1 MGLPLPLALACA
13 LVLVSTTRLTNAVVE
28 VPVCALV
35 SSVHGGAEVGAVERA
50 PEVTAAMQGLDDANS
65 RGCRLV
71 SRDAGNCNRLVES
84 ADVHVTL
91 RMLGI
96 WALRGVPDDGAAAN
110 AILECAKLGGWTDTT
125 PLSLAQISG
134 PGFIRTA
141 VSDKQRSYYLMQL
154 SKKMGWAKAVVIH
167 GPTAS
172 DRAMAEALREE
183 GIAEDIA
190 VSSFAIPHA
199 ASPGASIA
207 ESVAHLV
214 LHNERVVIM
223 AMPEEDMVAHLVEY
237 RNQGL
242 DVAGRVWI
250 SARPCLEDVIHAAEA
265 RPAGE
270 RAVDLLQGL
279 LAVGFDPQ
287 LPALVP
293 EDSRLAQ
300 PGWLH
305 EDMLHTDGSA
315 ATDSGSPPTDSERS
329 VSLKEQ
335 YAAAAMYD
343 AVWATAS
350 GWAAASAVGNGTRPP
365 ASAVLQRLADGRS
378 VRFQGAS
385 GTMGWSA
392 SGDLDASS
400 VPGDEMPHVFPR
412 ALRTALIA
420 TCSVLLA
427 CAALVGVL
435 LLVRSRRRAAEA
447 DGPLEAAQLLAEL
460 RSGGSVQWI
469 DERER
474 GEIAA
479 FLARFDANLGS
490 KQLQERME
498 RVALTA
504 PPAEADKG
512 EMGEGLPALRES
524 LSDQEHSR
532 QDYSAN
538 MLEMLGA
545 ERSDD
550 SSGSSGGLVPASRT
564 LEAAEPKPL
573 RDSSAWRDSGADS
586 AWGGSFTAAKNCALE
601 QLPQLRAVRAR
612 NVVVPPHLAS
622 AIAMRFDLDM
632 ITASSPIMMCPSPL
646 ATVVRHCVS
655 LFGLEEQVPSAR
667 MMGRLMAYV
676 QRLEAGYM
684 DGGYHCKL
692 HAADVTNR
700 FATILWHTG
709 IARAS
714 SAAEMLPAVVAA
726 ALHDYKH
733 PQVTNNFLVMRES
746 GGALAF
752 NDQSVTE
759 NVSVR
764 AALGMLRSEPEL
776 NFLEEAVAK
785 YGRGGMHKFR
795 RLVIDVVLG
804 TDMKRHFDLLRSF
817 KQDIGAHRLAGARA
831 AGSAALWVALD
842 DSQKVLVLQVAL
854 KIADI
859 GHCAL
864 PMAQHREWC
873 LLLQEEM
880 FRQGDR
886 EKRMGMPT
894 SPLMDRDRP
903 GVFSAKSQVGFF
915 DVIVLPLY
923 RAFVDVFPEC
933 QPLLQQAEL
942 NRAHWSRKANPGGSR
957 VSHDHR
963 MRSTGFPQR
972 NTVASFT
979 QGGVPMPEPRRAV
992 RRSITERALTGTEQA
1007 LRRGSVLPITAGS
1020 LRREP

>member
-1 MGLPLPLALACA
+1 M
-13 LVLVSTTRLTNAVVE
+13 S
-28 VPVCALV
+28 
-35 SSVHGGAEVGAVERA
+35 
-50 PEVTAAMQGLDDANS
+50 Q
-65 RGCRLV
+65 
-71 SRDAGNCNRLVES
+71 
-84 ADVHVTL
+84 
-91 RMLGI
+91 
-96 WALRGVPDDGAAAN
+96 
-110 AILECAKLGGWTDTT
+110 
-125 PLSLAQISG
+125 
-134 PGFIRTA
+134 
-141 VSDKQRSYYLMQL
+141 
-154 SKKMGWAKAVVIH
+154 
-167 GPTAS
+167 
-172 DRAMAEALREE
+172 
-183 GIAEDIA
+183 
-190 VSSFAIPHA
+190 
-199 ASPGASIA
+199 
-207 ESVAHLV
+207 
-214 LHNERVVIM
+214 
-223 AMPEEDMVAHLVEY
+223 
-237 RNQGL
+237 
-242 DVAGRVWI
+242 
-250 SARPCLEDVIHAAEA
+250 
-265 RPAGE
+265 
-270 RAVDLLQGL
+270 
-279 LAVGFDPQ
+279 
-287 LPALVP
+287 
-293 EDSRLAQ
+293 
-300 PGWLH
+300 
-305 EDMLHTDGSA
+305 
-315 ATDSGSPPTDSERS
+315 
-329 VSLKEQ
+329 
-335 YAAAAMYD
+335 
-343 AVWATAS
+343 
-350 GWAAASAVGNGTRPP
+350 
-365 ASAVLQRLADGRS
+365 
-378 VRFQGAS
+378 
-385 GTMGWSA
+385 
-392 SGDLDASS
+392 
-400 VPGDEMPHVFPR
+400 
-412 ALRTALIA
+412 
-420 TCSVLLA
+420 
-427 CAALVGVL
+427 
-435 LLVRSRRRAAEA
+435 
-447 DGPLEAAQLLAEL
+447 L

-601 QLPQLRAVRAR
+601 QYPSFVLSVPGTSAR
-612 NVVVPPHLAS
+612 SAGARSGQPAGNGRRPDAPVEVVVPPHLAS
-622 AIAMRFDLDM
+622 AIAIRFDLDM

-903 GVFSAKSQVGFF
+903 G
-915 DVIVLPLY
+915 
-923 RAFVDVFPEC
+923 
-933 QPLLQQAEL
+933 
-942 NRAHWSRKANPGGSR
+942 
-957 VSHDHR
+957 
-963 MRSTGFPQR
+963 
-972 NTVASFT
+972 
-979 QGGVPMPEPRRAV
+979 
-992 RRSITERALTGTEQA
+992 
-1007 LRRGSVLPITAGS
+1007 
-1020 LRREP
+1020 